1 MRRKTVIAIGVL
13 AVAGIAYFKDDIR
26 SLWDGLHVH
35 VVDYP
40 ATAKPAVWL
49 DQGVSKKD
57 LRWFY
62 HADQGTRTFSIPYD
76 WFMALEQ
83 PTVPWLLFT
92 RAGAFH
98 ETEYLDRFGFI
109 PDTVIPNDPAPLPI
123 GFAKGTAM
131 LDGNGAPFR
140 NPHTKEDMK
149 AIGLTCSACHTG
161 RFSYKGTPVVVD
173 GGSALTNLFELQN
186 GIGLSLF
193 MTRFWPGRF
202 ARFADAILG
211 SDSTLEERMTLRDQL
226 DLVLKQYGNV
236 KNLEAKVEA
245 DSVDEGYGR
254 LDALNRIG
262 NQVFSLDLNNPANYA
277 AHSAPVHFPRIWNAP
292 WFDWVQYNASI
303 MQPMIRNAGESLGV
317 ASDVNLTDPSKGLF
331 KSSVD
336 LKTLHEIEAMIAGEP
351 PVKEFSG
358 LKSPSWPKDIFPP
371 PDPKLVEA
379 GAKLYAQHCQ
389 ECHLPPTNTKEFWE
403 NREWWTT
410 NDIGQ
415 PILKL
420 KVKQIGTDPAQAQDM
435 LNRTVA
441 TPSNLGIVS
450 NSFGF
455 ALSEV
460 VAKVVNYIYDKE
472 KLPDAERQK
481 LNGYRPNDI
490 QAPLKYK
497 ARPLNG
503 VWATPPYLH
512 NASVPTIEDLL
523 GPADKRPT
531 VFYLGNREYNP
542 DKLGYETEKELP
554 NGTRFDTGIR
564 GNSNRGH
571 EFSNTKGP
579 AVIGDALD
587 ADQRKALIAFLK
599 TL

>member
-1 MRRKTVIAIGVL
+1 MRRKAIIAIGVL
-13 AVAGIAYFKDDIR
+13 AVAGVAYFKDDIR
-26 SLWDGLHVH
+26 TLWDGLHVH
-35 VVDYP
+35 VVEYP
-40 ATAKPAVWL
+40 ATKPAVWL

-62 HADQGTRTFSIPYD
+62 HADQGTRTFMIPYD

-92 RAGAFH
+92 RVGAFH

-173 GGSALTNLFELQN
+173 GGSALTNLFQLQN
-186 GIGLSLF
+186 GIGLSLV

-211 SDSTLEERMTLRDQL
+211 SDSALEERMTLRDQL
-226 DLVLKQYGNV
+226 DLVLKQYNNI

-317 ASDVNLTDPSKGLF
+317 ASDINLTDPSKGLF
-331 KSSVD
+331 KSSVN
-336 LKTLHEIEAMIAGEP
+336 LKTLHEIEMMIAGDAP
-351 PVKEFSG
+351 IKEFSG

-371 PDPKLVEA
+371 PDPKLVET
-379 GAKLYAQHCQ
+379 GGKLYAQYCQ
-389 ECHLPPTNTKEFWE
+389 ECHLPPTNTREFWE

-410 NDIGQ
+410 NDNGQ

-420 KVKQIGTDPAQAQDM
+420 KVKQIGTDMAQAQDM
-435 LNRTVA
+435 RNRTVA
-441 TPSNLGIVS
+441 IPSNLGIVN
-450 NSFGF
+450 NSFGL

-460 VAKVVNYIYDKE
+460 VAKVVNYVYDQE
-472 KLPDAERQK
+472 KLPEAERQK
-481 LNGYRPNDI
+481 MNGYRPNDI

-531 VFYLGNREYNP
+531 VFYLGSREYNP
-542 DKLGYETEKELP
+542 DKLGYETEKDLQ
-554 NGTRFDTGIR
+554 NSSRFDTGIR

-587 ADQRKALIAFLK
+587 TDQRKALIAFLK